1 MHADEVK
8 QNSLIRAAIIG
19 GGIAGLATGLF
30 ALKRQLKMR
39 LYEGHKR
46 LTCQDNLLWLAPNGL
61 HLLAE
66 LGLVEDILKCGVAQE
81 MMHFSSKKLRPL
93 LSLNCQ
99 KLAQTNGYPIIAI
112 QRGKLYEIMLKRF
125 LDLGG
130 SVYYG
135 HSLTSLREC
144 ESSVELSFAEQVD
157 PVTVD
162 YVIGADGLGS
172 MTRRCMFPGST
183 IRYQGLRTYLGRS
196 NTPVSSRF
204 VGQTIEAWGDGT
216 RFVLTSL
223 DGITTYWSAIE
234 RPLTYEKNS
243 APIPAGIIDRLR
255 QSFASFDPDIL
266 NVIEHGLVNSIHR
279 CNFGVVT
286 GLNKFQTDRVC
297 LVGDAAHGM
306 PPNMGQGASLAL
318 EDAYELTSGLA
329 GGAAPAVVFSQFDQA
344 RRPRAKQMMQLANS
358 MNTLFQPK
366 SRLGSGLRNCV
377 ATLFPDRLSQRRM
390 ANLYSLPFSVHPAPG
405 APS

>member
-1 MHADEVK
+1 MRADEVK
-8 QNSLIRAAIIG
+8 ENTLTRAAIIG

-30 ALKRQLKMR
+30 ALKRQLSMR
-39 LYEGHKR
+39 IYEGHKR

-66 LGLVEDILKCGVAQE
+66 LGLMDEITKYGVAQE

-99 KLAQTNGYPIIAI
+99 KLARTNGYPIIAI

-130 SVYYG
+130 SVHYG
-135 HSLTSLREC
+135 HLLTAIREYD
-144 ESSVELSFAEQVD
+144 SSVELSFAEQVE
-157 PVTVD
+157 PAKVD

-172 MTRRCMFPGST
+172 RTRRCMFPGSS
-183 IRYQGLRTYLGRS
+183 ISYQGLRTYLGRS
-196 NTPVSSRF
+196 KTPVSSRF
-204 VGQTIEAWGDGT
+204 VGQTIEAWGNGT

-223 DGITTYWSAIE
+223 DGVTTYWSAIE
-234 RPLTYEKNS
+234 RPRTYEKNS
-243 APIPAGIIDRLR
+243 APIPEDIIARLL
-255 QSFASFDPDIL
+255 QSFATFDPDIL
-266 NVIEHGLVNSIHR
+266 NVIEHGLVSSVHR

-286 GLNKFQTDRVC
+286 GLNKFHTDRVC

-318 EDAYELTSGLA
+318 EDAYELTTGLA
-329 GGAAPAVVFSQFDQA
+329 SAAAPAEVFSQFDRS

-366 SRLGSGLRNCV
+366 SRLGSGLRNC
-377 ATLFPDRLSQRRM
+377 AASIFPDQLSQHRM
-390 ANLYSLPFSVHPAPG
+390 ADLYRLPFGV
-405 APS
+405 PSALGVLS